1 MKKRI
6 VFILTVLCILLTAC
20 APPPVYIRFRL
31 EHVPE
36 NAEVFFLLPDADGET
51 YRQFDREKDGR
62 IVLTPSPYDAKNGLP
77 WMFYLLMMYIAYHV
91 DKRKKKKEMQ
101 K

>member
-62 IVLTPSPYDAKNGLP
+62 IVLTPSPYDAKNGLLELSWTQP
-77 WMFYLLMMYIAYHV
+77 PIST
-91 DKRKKKKEMQ
+91 
-101 K
+101 